1 MSNPPIGRAVLE
13 EKLMTALVLVFC
25 LQGAQGSCIEQRPIE
40 SLALPACL
48 VRGQEY
54 AQEWLAEHP
63 KWVLSGWRCE
73 HNVPRKQPA

>member
-1 MSNPPIGRAVLE
+1 MSNPRIGHAVL

-25 LQGAQGSCIEQRPIE
+25 LQGVPGSCIEQRPLE

-73 HNVPRKQPA
+73 HNVARKQPT

>member
-13 EKLMTALVLVFC
+13 EKLMTALVLIFC
-25 LQGAQGSCIEQRPIE
+25 LQGTPGSCIEQRPIE

-48 VRGQEY
+48 VRGQED

>member
-1 MSNPPIGRAVLE
+1 MSNPPIGRAVLK
-13 EKLMTALVLVFC
+13 EKLMTALVLIFC
-25 LQGAQGSCIEQRPIE
+25 LQGAPGCCIEQRPIE

>member
-25 LQGAQGSCIEQRPIE
+25 LQGAPGSCIEHRPLD